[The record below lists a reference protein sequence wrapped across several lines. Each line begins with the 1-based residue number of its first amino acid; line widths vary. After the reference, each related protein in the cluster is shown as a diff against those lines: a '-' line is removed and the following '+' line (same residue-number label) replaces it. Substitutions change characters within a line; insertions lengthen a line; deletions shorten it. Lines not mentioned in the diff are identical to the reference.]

1 MKYKP
6 KPKSWFMKRIG
17 KRIYSDDI
25 KCCSQCRTIVLLSC
39 RLNHK
44 NYKNGLIVSDERHAD
59 YLSMIDHHFAF
70 EGIYFNYR
78 DKK

>member
-25 KCCSQCRTIVLLSC
+25 KCCSQCS
-39 RLNHK
+39 K